1 MKNKSGTGWLW
12 AAGVLFIVFVANIVL
27 GKAALSPDFQAPF
40 SLSDVGEF
48 LLLFGAVIC
57 FIAGVLCREA
67 ERDSNLENHQID

>member
-12 AAGVLFIVFVANIVL
+12 AAGILFIVFVANIVL

-48 LLLFGAVIC
+48 LLLFVAVIC

-67 ERDSNLENHQID
+67 ERDNTLENGQLD